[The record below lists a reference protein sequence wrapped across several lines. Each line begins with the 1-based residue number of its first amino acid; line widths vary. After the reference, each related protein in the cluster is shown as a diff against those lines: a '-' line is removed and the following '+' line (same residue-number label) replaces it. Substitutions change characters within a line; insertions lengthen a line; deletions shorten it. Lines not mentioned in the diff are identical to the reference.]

1 MLLSVFITPSMD
13 FNQIKSNQIKWI
25 IITGPHYWAFLLL
38 MWKDFPIRGQAR
50 PRSSKNLRRN
60 ICNVGSQIGFI
71 RVHGALMCTI
81 VPLKSSQHLDIRSN
95 DDTIPAAL
103 PADLVSLWQRRQSHW
118 GRNCVLPLQALLV
131 IHNHTTQWEGTLYRA
146 SSLTTRLHLRFLSN
160 QASGR
165 SLSLPRPEFSCASV
179 PLLGTPHHHTDCC
192 RGRSG
197 LAGPLDLRT
206 LSLNGH
212 SMIFLVYCP
221 YHFCLQC
228 NYEG

>member
-1 MLLSVFITPSMD
+1 MMTQSQLLSQLILWVCDKGVKATEGV
-13 FNQIKSNQIKWI
+13 
-25 IITGPHYWAFLLL
+25 TAYYHYKPCWWF
-38 MWKDFPIRGQAR
+38 
-50 PRSSKNLRRN
+50 
-60 ICNVGSQIGFI
+60 
-71 RVHGALMCTI
+71 T
-81 VPLKSSQHLDIRSN
+81 
-95 DDTIPAAL
+95 
-103 PADLVSLWQRRQSHW
+103 
-118 GRNCVLPLQALLV
+118 
-131 IHNHTTQWEGTLYRA
+131 TTQWEGTLYRA

-228 NYEG
+228 NYEGKFLARAESRVWGHSTRLNWTTGEPCVLCPPTHLDPPTPPHRTHGNT